1 MRGRCFLMSVVIGLG
16 LIIRPLFRF
25 VNGTARCRGHNF
37 FVGEFSK
44 IIEALVEA
52 EKIVE
57 NQQNYA
63 KNSTRNRFFFIPFP
77 HFQSLSEN
85 PTRQSD
91 TDVTYLFLDGVAQ
104 IW

>member
-1 MRGRCFLMSVVIGLG
+1 MD
-16 LIIRPLFRF
+16 
-25 VNGTARCRGHNF
+25 
-37 FVGEFSK
+37 EFSK

-91 TDVTYLFLDGVAQ
+91 TVCIVNVIDFLPYFILQVADERHGERVQ
-104 IW
+104 AKYKVVYYNILVS